1 MPDLILALVAL
12 LIAII
17 ALFGWLSSRRQLL
30 LLQQQLAE
38 SEQQLHFVQQSIS
51 GLTAGAVG
59 MDRRMGRLEAGERRL
74 AERQETYE
82 NQQSSERPY
91 SHAIR
96 LVRQGAGV
104 ARLVE
109 ELGLSES
116 EADLIVRLHGGST
129 VDQAL

>member
-129 VDQAL
+129 VDQAF